1 MSWLSR
7 PRSHSCFLLE
17 HMTQQLIFKGCRVE
31 KLQPKYILMAFF
43 RGTERKEKLRLHSG
57 KLIIRTRNNPVVN
70 TLRGFLQVF
79 WHFNEYILVLLYY
92 KNEQILISMIP
103 YMPSLPGNQAY
114 VFHFFKITIN
124 HPKY

>member
-1 MSWLSR
+1 
-7 PRSHSCFLLE
+7 
-17 HMTQQLIFKGCRVE
+17 MTQLQEIIQYIVQVKSVPFKLLWIECFHSRG
-31 KLQPKYILMAFF
+31 PKYILMAFF